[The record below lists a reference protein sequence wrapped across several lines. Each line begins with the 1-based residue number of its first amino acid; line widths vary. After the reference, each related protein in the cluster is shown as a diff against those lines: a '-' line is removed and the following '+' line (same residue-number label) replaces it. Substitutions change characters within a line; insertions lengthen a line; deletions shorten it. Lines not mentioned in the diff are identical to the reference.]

1 MRSHRAFLRAV
12 LVAALSGV
20 TAHGKPQQT
29 TPPKERTAVSVE
41 AATLDRY
48 LGRYQFAPAAI
59 MTISRDGEH
68 LMAQLTGQPKVELYP
83 EGEHEFLLQ
92 VVDAQVTFEVDD
104 KGRATALV
112 LHQLGRDQRAA
123 RIIDAGPA
131 APKEVTVAPDVFD
144 RLVGQ
149 YEFAPSAVITISREG
164 THFYEQLTGQNTFEI
179 FAKSDREYFLKVVDA
194 QITFEVD
201 SQMRTTS
208 LVLHQGGREIRATR
222 VP

>member
-1 MRSHRAFLRAV
+1 MARYLVSLFLA
-12 LVAALSGV
+12 LLAA
-20 TAHGKPQQT
+20 QQA
-29 TPPKERTAVSVE
+29 PPKERTVTSLDPG
-41 AATLDRY
+41 TLDVY
-48 LGRYQFAPAAI
+48 VGNYQFTPSAI

-83 EGEHEFLLQ
+83 EGEHEFFLQ

-112 LHQLGRDQRAA
+112 LHQLGRDQRAT
-123 RIIDAGPA
+123 RIDAGPAAPAA

-164 THFYEQLTGQNTFEI
+164 THFYEQLTGQNKFEI
-179 FAKSDREYFLKVVDA
+179 FATGAREYFLKVVDA

-222 VP
+222 IQ